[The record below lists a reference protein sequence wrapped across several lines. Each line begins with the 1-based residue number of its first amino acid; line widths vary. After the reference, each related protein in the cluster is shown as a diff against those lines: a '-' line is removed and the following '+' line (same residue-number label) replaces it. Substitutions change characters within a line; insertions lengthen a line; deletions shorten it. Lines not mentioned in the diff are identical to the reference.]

1 MTTQTDRYKFEIGIN
16 SEQISGSIEAL
27 TKAAAAA
34 KRLER
39 SFRDVEATVDGI
51 DRIREA
57 LSRLFTEMQ
66 GKAEGISETS
76 RALQRL
82 ARVAST
88 AQATI
93 DKAAAK
99 VNESA
104 KAHGKLEGAARRA
117 ETAIDGVGD
126 EARSAGNQIEAA
138 ARDADGAGSSL
149 RRLAAG
155 AGSVASGMLSAEL
168 AMRAVTGVLEVL
180 RSGVEAYSENTEE
193 GAKAQD
199 EFTTA
204 LDITRTAIGQA
215 VVESEAYKLA
225 LKGLNYVAANSE
237 ELSRQLKIVLDA
249 MLIVVRSLATT
260 FTSFSSSVDDADG
273 SMAGAT
279 TTARSM
285 GNAMSQIALAA
296 VNAAIALER
305 VMGVSEQIENIAA
318 MSPVGMARDQLL
330 GIERDANLLERMA
343 GTRAES
349 AGRIAELEALRAQ
362 LLAGPGFTQTEE
374 ETQAALER
382 SIETFEQGQAAAERY
397 REAAAGGGGGGGGGG
412 RGGGGRAAEQETYTF
427 EEDPVIQAEIL
438 HAQETIEQIRQM
450 GLQAAADR
458 ERDRADQIARRKL
471 EIEQEIELER
481 ERAAELAAIQAEEAE
496 AAATAAQAQAE
507 KMRSIYS
514 TAAESVMGPLS
525 EIYGAGIDKLLDGE
539 GEKLGTSARRIIGQ
553 QLVSLG
559 QSALSAAALFNF
571 ADPAVGFLPNPAR
584 SAATAAAGLA
594 AIAAGKALGAVDKG
608 GNKSK
613 PARETPKNETQ
624 QQMQQITN
632 INFAGGTFIDER
644 RASRAITQALQ
655 QGRQQGAIR

>member
-374 ETQAALER
+374 GTQAALDR
-382 SIETFEQGQAAAERY
+382 SIDKFAEGQAAAERY
-397 REAAAGGGGGGGGGG
+397 REAAAGGGGGGGGG
-412 RGGGGRAAEQETYTF
+412 RGGGGRAAEPETYTF

-525 EIYGAGIDKLLDGE
+525 EIYGAGIDQLLDGE